1 MRHCGYGSLE
11 RALGDSLEAL
21 ALNGPSFA
29 MPGDQ
34 PRYAPDRP
42 ADIRHTDIAVTLDF
56 DQKRVSGV
64 VTHHFTALFDS
75 VRAITLDAAE
85 LTIEAI
91 TLVGMDAALEWWTEG
106 EKLHIQLDRAYAH
119 GEEFAV
125 RVRYWA
131 QPRTGLVFVAPDA
144 GNPDMPVQVWTQGET
159 EYHHYWFPC
168 HDFPNDRATT
178 TMAATVPGAFFA
190 LSNGKLERVTE
201 HKNGTKTYHWK
212 QDVAFPA
219 YLITLVAGEFV
230 EIQDHWRDIPVNY
243 YVRAGRE
250 DDARRMMGHTPAMI
264 EFFTQHFGVDYPF
277 VKYAQI
283 VAEMFLGAMENVS
296 ATTHTYRLLPD
307 PRASLD
313 FNPESVVAHE
323 LVHQWFGDLIAVR
336 DWSHTWLKES
346 FATYFEAV
354 WMREMEGDDH
364 FRHEMRDNGE
374 FYIAADK
381 RGRRPIVYNV
391 YRKNGN
397 ELFDA
402 HNYQKGSRVLHMLRQ
417 VVGDDAFWRGMKLY
431 TQRNQGREVITADFE
446 RAHEEA
452 SGRSL
457 ARFFEQWVYKAGH
470 PEFTVSYSWDDERK
484 MAKMTVKQTQKV
496 DEQTPLFETPVD
508 LAFFVPKRDGEKAGA
523 SDKPMTPQIVRVVVD
538 QAEQTF
544 YIPLARR
551 PFGVRFDYGGWLLKT
566 LTFEQPAEAQ
576 RFLLRRDPDVNG
588 RIEAAEALGE
598 RGDPPSLDALEQA
611 LFAEPFWGVRQA
623 IAGAIAKRKT
633 ARALDILLRAVKE
646 IEEPKAR
653 RAIVSG
659 LGEFRTPDQGE
670 IATRAAETL
679 TGLLK
684 KGEPSYY
691 VTAAAAT
698 ALGKTRTPGA
708 FETLL
713 GYVDTPSWLEII
725 RGGVFTGMG
734 ETGDPRAAEVL
745 ASWATDRTKPMD
757 ARAVAAAGLGALGA
771 TKLVDPGAAHTR
783 AVEALMTAV
792 ADPWEVTSVVACRAL
807 ISWGDKR
814 AIPAIER
821 LVAETPDE
829 RNARVARA
837 SIAALAKGDT
847 VRDETRKLRED
858 LDTLREE
865 NRKLRERLDTLEASA
880 PASHNGK
887 SGQNGAGRKPAP
899 ASAGPAATAPA
910 RRTPSHKRTE

>member
-1 MRHCGYGSLE
+1 MRHCGYGSLA
-11 RALGDSLEAL
+11 RALGGSLETFEPD
-21 ALNGPSFA
+21 GPSFA

-42 ADIRHTDIAVTLDF
+42 VDIRHMDIAVTLDF
-56 DQKRVSGV
+56 ERKRVNGS
-64 VTHHFTALFDS
+64 VTHHFAALFDS
-75 VRAITLDAAE
+75 VRAVTLDAAE
-85 LTIEAI
+85 LNIEAI
-91 TLVGMDAALEWWTEG
+91 TLVGPDTALDWWTEG

-144 GNPDMPVQVWTQGET
+144 GNPDLPVQSWTQGET

-178 TMAATVPGAFFA
+178 TMAATVPGKFFA

-201 HKNGTKTYHWK
+201 NKDGTKTYHWR
-212 QDVAFPA
+212 QEVAFPA

-230 EIQDHWRDIPVNY
+230 QIQDHWRDIPVNY

-250 DDARRMMGHTPAMI
+250 DDARRMMGHTPAMM
-264 EFFTQHFGVDYPF
+264 EFFTEHFGVDYPYA
-277 VKYAQI
+277 KYAQI
-283 VAEMFLGAMENVS
+283 VTEMFLGAMENVS
-296 ATTHTYRLLPD
+296 ATTHTYRLLAD
-307 PRASLD
+307 ERASLD
-313 FNPESVVAHE
+313 YTPESVVAHE
-323 LVHQWFGDLIAVR
+323 LVHQWYGDLIAVR

-354 WMREMEGDDH
+354 WMREVKGDDH
-364 FRHEMRDNGE
+364 FRFEMRQNGDIY
-374 FYIAADK
+374 FAADK
-381 RGRRPIVYNV
+381 RGRRPIIFNV

-397 ELFDA
+397 ELFDP
-402 HNYQKGSRVLHMLRQ
+402 HNYEKGSRVLHMLRQ
-417 VVGDDAFWRGMKLY
+417 IIGEDAFWRGMKLY

-446 RAHEEA
+446 RALEEA

-457 ARFFEQWVYKAGH
+457 ARFFEQWTYKAGH

-484 MAKMTVKQTQKV
+484 MAKLTVKQTQKV

-508 LAFFVPKRDGEKAGA
+508 LAFFVPRRDSEKPDA
-523 SDKPMTPQIVRVVVD
+523 SDKPMTPQVVRVVVD

-551 PFGVRFDYGGWLLKT
+551 PFGVRFDYGGWLLKM
-566 LTFEQPAEAQ
+566 LSFEQPAEAQ

-598 RGDPPSLDALEQA
+598 RGDPASMDALEQA
-611 LFAEPFWGVRQA
+611 LFNEEFWGVRQA

-633 ARALDILLRAVKE
+633 ARALDILLRGVKE
-646 IEEPKAR
+646 IEEPRAR
-653 RAIVSG
+653 RAIVAG
-659 LGEFRTPDQGE
+659 LGEFRAPDQGE
-670 IATRAAETL
+670 LATRAASAL
-679 TGLLK
+679 TALLE

-708 FETLL
+708 FDTLL

-725 RGGVFTGMG
+725 RGGVFAGMG
-734 ETGDPRAAEVL
+734 ETGDPRAADVL
-745 ASWATDRTKPMD
+745 AAWATDRTKPMD
-757 ARAVAAAGLGALGA
+757 ARAAASAGLGALGS
-771 TKLVDPGAAHTR
+771 TKLIDPGAAHTR

-792 ADPWEVTSVVACRAL
+792 SDPWEWTALFATRAL
-807 ISWGDKR
+807 IPWGDMR
-814 AIPAIER
+814 AIPALER

-829 RNARVARA
+829 RVARVGR
-837 SIAALAKGDT
+837 SCIAALEKGDT

-865 NRKLRERLDTLEASA
+865 NRKLRERLDALEAGAA
-880 PASHNGK
+880 PSRDGK
-887 SGQNGAGRKPAP
+887 TSQNGSGGK
-899 ASAGPAATAPA
+899 PAATST
-910 RRTPSHKRTE
+910 RKRAE